1 MSIGAHLVELRKRLM
16 WAAAA
21 LVVGMVVAFVITD
34 PIIHLITE
42 PIRVIAERR
51 GDDFSA
57 LNFTSVTS
65 AFDLRMRIA
74 FSIGI
79 FLSAPIWLWQI
90 WAFIMPGLTRKEI
103 RYTVGFVA
111 SAVPLFFIGCWV
123 GLLIV
128 PHVIELMWG
137 FTPEGGVNFYNAV
150 DYYDFVFKL
159 LIVVGVAFVLPVFLV
174 ALNVAGVMSGKAI
187 LKGWRVAILIAT
199 LFSALATPAADIIS
213 MFLLAGILTV
223 LFFAAA
229 GVSMLFDRPDLG
241 LIAVAWWTGIACLV
255 HAVRLV
261 QAWIVRSRGGK
272 ITSWLSNEGALL
284 S

>member
-1 MSIGAHLVELRKRLM
+1 MATAGPPRIDVPEGPRRDKRMSIGAHLVELRKRLM
-16 WAAAA
+16 IAALA
-21 LVVGMVVAFVITD
+21 LVVGMVIAFIITD

-79 FLSAPIWLWQI
+79 FLSAPVWLWQI

-111 SAVPLFFIGCWV
+111 SAVPLFFVGCWV

-159 LIVVGVAFVLPVFLV
+159 MIVVGVAFVLPVFLV
-174 ALNVAGVMSGKAI
+174 ALNVAGIMSGKAI
-187 LKGWRVAILIAT
+187 LRGWRVAILIAT

-213 MFLLAGILTV
+213 MLMLAGILTV

-229 GVSMLFDRPDLG
+229 GVSMLFDRRK
-241 LIAVAWWTGIACLV
+241 AR
-255 HAVRLV
+255 RL
-261 QAWIVRSRGGK
+261 AAAEMPSGP
-272 ITSWLSNEGALL
+272 TA
-284 S
+284 